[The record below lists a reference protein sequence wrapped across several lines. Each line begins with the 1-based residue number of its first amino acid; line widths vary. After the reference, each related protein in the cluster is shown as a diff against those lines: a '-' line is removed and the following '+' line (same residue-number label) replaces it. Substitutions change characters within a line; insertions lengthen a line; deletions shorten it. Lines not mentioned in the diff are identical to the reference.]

1 MYDFY
6 INGMLLP
13 VTPGKLEIGYK
24 GREKSIDLI
33 NDGEIT
39 IPKSSKSAEISF
51 EALLPNRKYPFAR
64 YPEGFQDGAAYG
76 ALLKTLMESG
86 NPFRFILVRR
96 LPSGKNAGGINLR
109 MILEELKLKEDAENG
124 GDVTASLKLKEYREY
139 GTKTVLLTID
149 QRIMLSKGERQQDSA
164 PQAQGSSYTVQKG
177 DSLWKIARHFYGNGS
192 DYKKIYDANAGSI
205 RNPNLIY
212 PGQVLVIP

>member
-64 YPEGFQDGAAYG
+64 YPEGFQD
-76 ALLKTLMESG
+76 
-86 NPFRFILVRR
+86 
-96 LPSGKNAGGINLR
+96 
-109 MILEELKLKEDAENG
+109 
-124 GDVTASLKLKEYREY
+124 
-139 GTKTVLLTID
+139 
-149 QRIMLSKGERQQDSA
+149 
-164 PQAQGSSYTVQKG
+164 
-177 DSLWKIARHFYGNGS
+177 
-192 DYKKIYDANAGSI
+192 
-205 RNPNLIY
+205 
-212 PGQVLVIP
+212 